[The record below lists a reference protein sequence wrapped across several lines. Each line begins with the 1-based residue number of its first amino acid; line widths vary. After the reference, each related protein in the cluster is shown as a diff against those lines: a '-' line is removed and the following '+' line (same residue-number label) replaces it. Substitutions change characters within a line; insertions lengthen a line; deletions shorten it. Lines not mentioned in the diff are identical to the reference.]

1 MSEKKNKLGQYFTTN
16 NELKN
21 KVLEFVLNKPINIL
35 EPSVGQGDLVEV
47 LIKKYNNIKFDMYEI
62 DDNIKLLDG
71 IPNNVIYKDFLE
83 ENINKTYKTI
93 IGNPHL

>member
-1 MSEKKNKLGQYFTTN
+1 MN
-16 NELKN
+16 
-21 KVLEFVLNKPINIL
+21 EFVLNKPINIL
-35 EPSVGQGDLVEV
+35 EPSVGQGDFVEV

-83 ENINKTYKTI
+83 EKHK
-93 IGNPHL
+93 